1 MTNIIQEEFHVL
13 MGSPYEASDVKAMA
27 QSL

>member
-1 MTNIIQEEFHVL
+1 MTNIIQEEFHVQIV
-13 MGSPYEASDVKAMA
+13 SPYEASDVKAMA